1 MNLYQSTSLVASGL
15 LFISSHAALAN
26 DHSIQVTQTTFLHPD
41 VPSSVQIDISK
52 LNTVN
57 ANASSFYLSLTKA
70 APSDA
75 DPAFENWDIDSPF
88 SECRFAHESEI
99 TLKQRARGS
108 RFVCDNID
116 ALNQTGSATLTLNL
130 TPDELTHYNLVV
142 AVGSTGLYET
152 LIVNP
157 KLNDTDGDGALDQEE
172 LMAGSDKNDPNSL
185 PTKSHISLLLLYTQ
199 DIVNLYP
206 DSLDEYFSGLEAY
219 VNKSFSDSGVNLNI
233 NIVGKE
239 YFSLDLGSPP
249 YDDKLAKL
257 TVDMENRENG
267 FESLAA
273 LNQQYHPN
281 IIGLIASPLTVDARG
296 RASAVPVGRRQGHF
310 WSVDDYQV
318 IAHEIGHLL
327 GSDHDY
333 ANSYY
338 VTENA
343 VVGAFNFSFGYVDQT
358 SGVGTIMSYA
368 STTSPIYS
376 GAKGENC
383 PLASCGEL
391 TLELEQ
397 GASAVDTFNLRRF
410 FIAESKESDSDLDGI
425 SDWFVNKY
433 PMWDSSLTSP
443 YRCSDYD
450 GDGYPNITEFKAL
463 TDPTLASS
471 IPEQADVAVDCPAPK
486 EKVFQIATAINQPVE
501 LDLRQYTE
509 AGYLINV
516 YPEVENSIG
525 GLSWDIYYSGLYR
538 FNPEPDF
545 TGNAKLA
552 FIADNGVGGKVKNTV
567 YVKVGMENSAPSAIT
582 PSQLETTLGQTV
594 VVDGSQS
601 SDPDGDSISY
611 LWKLINKPASSQA
624 SADLGSGTN
633 ASFTPDVVGEYVV
646 ELTVSDG
653 QLSSSS
659 ETKISVKEKP
669 VPPPAP
675 APESSGGGGSL
686 SWLALTLL
694 MLARMRRAAN
704 YN

>member
-1 MNLYQSTSLVASGL
+1 MNLYQSISLVASGL
-15 LFISSHAALAN
+15 LFLSSHAALAN
-26 DHSIQVTQTTFLHPD
+26 DHSIQVTQTTYLHPD
-41 VPSSVQIDISK
+41 VPSTVQIDISK

-57 ANASSFYLSLTKA
+57 ADASSFYLSLTKDS
-70 APSDA
+70 PSDA

-88 SECRFAHESEI
+88 SECRFAHEREI

-108 RFVCDNID
+108 LFVCDNID
-116 ALNQTGSATLTLNL
+116 ALNQTGSAALTLNL
-130 TPDELTHYNLVV
+130 TPDELTHYTLVV

-185 PTKSHISLLLLYTQ
+185 PVKSHISLLLLYTQ
-199 DIVNLYP
+199 DIANLYP
-206 DSLDEYFSGLEAY
+206 DSLEEFFSGLEAY
-219 VNKSFSDSGVNLNI
+219 LNKTYSDSGVRIEI
-233 NIVGKE
+233 NIAEKVLTE
-239 YFSLDLGSPP
+239 LDLGPPP
-249 YDDKLAKL
+249 YEDKLADLPATMAKRL
-257 TVDMENRENG
+257 GD
-267 FESLAA
+267 FEKLAA
-273 LNQQYHPN
+273 LDKIHQPN
-281 IIGLIASPLTVDARG
+281 IIGLIATPLTFERG
-296 RASAVPVGRRQGHF
+296 RAQGILSGRGQGHF
-310 WSVDDYQV
+310 WATNDYEV
-318 IAHEIGHLL
+318 IAHEMGHIL
-327 GSDHDY
+327 GADHDID
-333 ANSYY
+333 NSFYKPNWTY
-338 VTENA
+338 
-343 VVGAFNFSFGYVDQT
+343 NFSLGFIEPT

-368 STTSPIYS
+368 STTRPIYS

-410 FIAESKESDSDLDGI
+410 FIAEAKESDSDLDGI
-425 SDWFVNKY
+425 SDWFLDKY
-433 PMWDSSLTSP
+433 PRKAESLTSP

-463 TDPTLASS
+463 TDPTLANSK
-471 IPEQADVAVDCPAPK
+471 PEQADVAADCPAPK
-486 EKVFQIATAINQPVE
+486 EKAFQIATAINQPVE

-516 YPEVENSIG
+516 YPELEGSIG

-538 FNPEPDF
+538 FTPETDF

-594 VVDGSQS
+594 AVEGSQS

-624 SADLGSGTN
+624 STDLGTGTN
-633 ASFTPDVVGEYVV
+633 ASITPDVVGEYVV

-669 VPPPAP
+669 VPPPVP
-675 APESSGGGGSL
+675 APESSGGGGTL
-686 SWLALTLL
+686 SWLSLTLL